1 MNAHK
6 VKPES
11 YLAIINFYINAFSIQ
26 RNELKALLKEL
37 AGKTLISD
45 LDYSGLQLIARFF
58 ELRLKQLRLIAD
70 ITCEMGF
77 NGFGDDRFIAFAD
90 FVTDYPY
97 PITMP
102 IMEMH
107 HLIEELVKWS
117 ETKHQRERTPR
128 HTPAQTRQQSSGLGI
143 SP

>member
-1 MNAHK
+1 MNEPK
-6 VKPES
+6 VEPES
-11 YLAIINFYINAFSIQ
+11 YLAIIIFYINALGIQ

-37 AGKTLISD
+37 TDKTLILD
-45 LDYSGLQLIARFF
+45 LDYSDLRLVARFF
-58 ELRLKQLRLIAD
+58 DLRLKQLRLIAD
-70 ITCEMGF
+70 ITWGMGF

-97 PITMP
+97 PMTMP
-102 IMEMH
+102 MMEMQ

-128 HTPAQTRQQSSGLGI
+128 HTPTPPKPDNKAQA
-143 SP
+143 

>member
-1 MNAHK
+1 MNEPK
-6 VKPES
+6 VEPES
-11 YLAIINFYINAFSIQ
+11 YLAIIIFYINAFGIQ

-37 AGKTLISD
+37 TEKTLISD
-45 LDYSGLQLIARFF
+45 LDCSDLRLIAHFF
-58 ELRLKQLRLIAD
+58 DLRLKQLRLIAD
-70 ITCEMGF
+70 ITWDMGF
-77 NGFGDDRFIAFAD
+77 NGFGDDRFIAFAS

-97 PITMP
+97 PATMP

-128 HTPAQTRQQSSGLGI
+128 HTPTPPKPDNKAQA
-143 SP
+143 